1 MLTARR
7 RARGAHGSITT
18 APTLQPPHIFFT
30 SYPQRM
36 RAKKISQTK
45 PGKISHYLLAK
56 REQTQ
61 ESAREHAV
69 LPASTA
75 TAAAPAPTPAATAT
89 AFHWLFRPN
98 GPVWKIRTVS
108 LF

>member
-1 MLTARR
+1 
-7 RARGAHGSITT
+7 
-18 APTLQPPHIFFT
+18 
-30 SYPQRM
+30 M

-45 PGKISHYLLAK
+45 PNKISQCLLAK
-56 REQTQ
+56 RVQSQ

-69 LPASTA
+69 LPTSTA
-75 TAAAPAPTPAATAT
+75 TAAAPPAAPATAT